1 METIKSFLI
10 NHDAHPEGVYL
21 SHAEHNIYTYDLRF
35 KKPNAGDFLTT
46 AAAHTVEHL
55 FATVIRNSA
64 VKDKVVYF
72 GPMGCRTGFY
82 LIMHG
87 DYDSAEI
94 LPLVKEMFE
103 FVAGFEG
110 DIPGASPKECGNYLD
125 QNLPMAKYLAARYL
139 KDVAEHP
146 APERLTYPA

>member
-82 LIMHG
+82 LLMLDTTLDEVKPI
-87 DYDSAEI
+87 
-94 LPLVKEMFE
+94 VKECFE
-103 FVAGFEG
+103 KCVEMTE
-110 DIPGASPKECGNYLD
+110 IPGSKRQECGNYLD
-125 QNLPMAKYLAARYL
+125 HDLEGAKEEIRAF
-139 KDVAEHP
+139 
-146 APERLTYPA
+146 LTHII

>member
-21 SHAEHNIYTYDLRF
+21 SHEEHNIYTYDLRF

-64 VKDKVVYF
+64 AKDKVVYF

-82 LIMHG
+82 LLMRSQNHER
-87 DYDSAEI
+87 ALEK
-94 LPLVKEMFE
+94 VKEALRKTIDAPEMF
-103 FVAGFEG
+103 
-110 DIPGASPKECGNYLD
+110 GASRKECGNYKELSID
-125 QNLPMAKYLAARYL
+125 AAHKEAARYL
-139 KDVAEHP
+139 KELESREQDFK
-146 APERLTYPA
+146 YPTK

>member
-21 SHAEHNIYTYDLRF
+21 SHEEHNIYTYDLRF
-35 KKPNAGDFLTT
+35 KKPNADDFLTT

-82 LIMHG
+82 LLMLDTTLDEVKPI
-87 DYDSAEI
+87 
-94 LPLVKEMFE
+94 VKECFE
-103 FVAGFEG
+103 KCLEMTE
-110 DIPGASPKECGNYLD
+110 IPGSKRQECGNYLD
-125 QNLPMAKYLAARYL
+125 HDLEGAKEEIRAFLP
-139 KDVAEHP
+139 HII
-146 APERLTYPA
+146 

>member
-1 METIKSFLI
+1 MPTLRGFTFLMRSTISILTTF
-10 NHDAHPEGVYL
+10 V
-21 SHAEHNIYTYDLRF
+21 S

-82 LIMHG
+82 LLMLDTTLDEVKPI
-87 DYDSAEI
+87 
-94 LPLVKEMFE
+94 VKECFE
-103 FVAGFEG
+103 KCLEMTE
-110 DIPGASPKECGNYLD
+110 IPGSKRQECGNYLD
-125 QNLPMAKYLAARYL
+125 HDLEGAKEEIRAFLP
-139 KDVAEHP
+139 HII
-146 APERLTYPA
+146 

>member
-55 FATVIRNSA
+55 SATVIRNSA

-72 GPMGCRTGFY
+72 GPMG
-82 LIMHG
+82 
-87 DYDSAEI
+87 
-94 LPLVKEMFE
+94 
-103 FVAGFEG
+103 
-110 DIPGASPKECGNYLD
+110 
-125 QNLPMAKYLAARYL
+125 
-139 KDVAEHP
+139 
-146 APERLTYPA
+146 

>member
-82 LIMHG
+82 LLMRSQNHER
-87 DYDSAEI
+87 ALEK
-94 LPLVKEMFE
+94 VKE
-103 FVAGFEG
+103 A
-110 DIPGASPKECGNYLD
+110 
-125 QNLPMAKYLAARYL
+125 
-139 KDVAEHP
+139 
-146 APERLTYPA
+146 

>member
-46 AAAHTVEHL
+46 AAAHTIEHL

-82 LIMHG
+82 FLTR
-87 DYDSAEI
+87 DSI
-94 LPLVKEMFE
+94 PKEEVISLLRETFR
-103 FVAGFEG
+103 FIAGFEG
-110 DIPGASPKECGNYLD
+110 EIPGAAEAECGNFRDHDLAGAKAVAADYAAVLD
-125 QNLPMAKYLAARYL
+125 GWT
-139 KDVAEHP
+139 
-146 APERLTYPA
+146 PERMAYRA

>member
-21 SHAEHNIYTYDLRF
+21 SHEEHNIYTYDLRF
-35 KKPNAGDFLTT
+35 KKPNADDFLTT

-82 LIMHG
+82 LLMLDTTLDEVKLI
-87 DYDSAEI
+87 
-94 LPLVKEMFE
+94 VKECFE
-103 FVAGFEG
+103 KCLEMTE
-110 DIPGASPKECGNYLD
+110 IPGSKRQECGNYLD
-125 QNLPMAKYLAARYL
+125 HNLEGAKEEIRAFLP
-139 KDVAEHP
+139 HII
-146 APERLTYPA
+146 

>member
-21 SHAEHNIYTYDLRF
+21 SHTEHNIYTYDLRF

-64 VKDKVVYF
+64 VKDKVLN
-72 GPMGCRTGFY
+72 GMRRGSRK
-82 LIMHG
+82 
-87 DYDSAEI
+87 EI
-94 LPLVKEMFE
+94 ARVRFFETKVVSIDIVKECFE
-103 FVAGFEG
+103 KCLEMTE
-110 DIPGASPKECGNYLD
+110 IPGSKRQECGNYLD
-125 QNLPMAKYLAARYL
+125 HDLEGAKEEIRAFLP
-139 KDVAEHP
+139 HII
-146 APERLTYPA
+146 

>member
-55 FATVIRNSA
+55 FATVMRGQRQGCLFRADGLPHGLLSA
-64 VKDKVVYF
+64 Y
-72 GPMGCRTGFY
+72 
-82 LIMHG
+82 
-87 DYDSAEI
+87 
-94 LPLVKEMFE
+94 
-103 FVAGFEG
+103 
-110 DIPGASPKECGNYLD
+110 
-125 QNLPMAKYLAARYL
+125 ARHH
-139 KDVAEHP
+139 A
-146 APERLTYPA
+146 

>member
-21 SHAEHNIYTYDLRF
+21 SHTEHNIYTYDLRF
-35 KKPNAGDFLTT
+35 KKPNADDFLTT

-82 LIMHG
+82 LLMLDTTLDEVKPI
-87 DYDSAEI
+87 
-94 LPLVKEMFE
+94 VKECFE
-103 FVAGFEG
+103 KCLEMTE
-110 DIPGASPKECGNYLD
+110 IPGSKRQECGNYLD
-125 QNLPMAKYLAARYL
+125 HDLEGAKEEIRAFLP
-139 KDVAEHP
+139 HII
-146 APERLTYPA
+146 

>member
-21 SHAEHNIYTYDLRF
+21 SHEEHNIYTYDLRF
-35 KKPNAGDFLTT
+35 KKPNADDFLTT

-82 LIMHG
+82 LLMLDTTLDEVKLI
-87 DYDSAEI
+87 
-94 LPLVKEMFE
+94 VKECFE
-103 FVAGFEG
+103 KCLEMTE
-110 DIPGASPKECGNYLD
+110 IPGSKRQECGNYLD
-125 QNLPMAKYLAARYL
+125 HDLEGAKEEIRAFLP
-139 KDVAEHP
+139 HII
-146 APERLTYPA
+146 